1 MAYTS
6 VGSIEPDP
14 MIERILLL
22 KQEAYVYKIPPAQ
35 VPSDES
41 TGWIAKGWNLDKPE
55 TIKLKLVSKGTN
67 CTLKLGE
74 KYVVNID
81 TFPGPMVQTVSDSS
95 RYFVINPT
103 EGPHLGLGFADRSDS
118 FDFNMALSDH
128 FKGLRVDF
136 EIAKEEEEPREL
148 LDLSLKEGQTIKVN
162 INIPLKNKRER
173 SKSPAVAAGKNKP
186 VVLPPPSAAAM
197 AAGILPPGGAAA
209 NPFASQAPKLSAPPI
224 KPANQSWIK
233 F

>member
-35 VPSDES
+35 VPADES

-55 TIKLKLVSKGTN
+55 IVKLKLVSKGTN

-173 SKSPAVAAGKNKP
+173 SKSPAVGAGKTKP

-224 KPANQSWIK
+224 KPANQTWIK